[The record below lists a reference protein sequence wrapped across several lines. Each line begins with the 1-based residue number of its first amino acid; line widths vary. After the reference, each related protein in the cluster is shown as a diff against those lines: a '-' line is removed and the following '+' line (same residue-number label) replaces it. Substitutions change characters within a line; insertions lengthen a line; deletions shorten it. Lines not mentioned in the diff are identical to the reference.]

1 MVKEAVLPAV
11 NLSFKRSV
19 DEVSEVLMTPLELL
33 FTDLT
38 RVTFLAPD
46 FPVTEQVALRALET
60 VYDNFLFTAEAFGL
74 NRNETVDFG
83 FAILS
88 ASFNTGNL

>member
-11 NLSFKRSV
+11 NFSFDRSV
-19 DEVSEVLMTPLELL
+19 DEVSEVLMTPFEVL
-33 FTDLT
+33 FTDFT
-38 RVTFLAPD
+38 KVTLLAPD
-46 FPVTEQVALRALET
+46 LPVMEHVALRALET
-60 VYDNFLFTAEAFGL
+60 VYDNFLVAGAFDL
-74 NRNETVDFG
+74 NRNETVDLG

>member
-11 NLSFKRSV
+11 NFSFDRSV
-19 DEVSEVLMTPLELL
+19 EEVSEVLMTPFEVL
-33 FTDLT
+33 FTDFT
-38 RVTFLAPD
+38 KVTLLAPD
-46 FPVTEQVALRALET
+46 LPVMEHVALRALET
-60 VYDNFLFTAEAFGL
+60 VYDNFLFIAGAFDL

>member
-11 NLSFKRSV
+11 NFSFDRSV
-19 DEVSEVLMTPLELL
+19 EEVSEVLMTPFEVL
-33 FTDLT
+33 FTDFT
-38 RVTFLAPD
+38 KVTLLAPD
-46 FPVTEQVALRALET
+46 LPVMEHVALRALET
-60 VYDNFLFTAEAFGL
+60 VYDNFLVAGAFDL

-83 FAILS
+83 FASLS

>member
-11 NLSFKRSV
+11 NFSFDRSV
-19 DEVSEVLMTPLELL
+19 EEVSEVLMTPFEVL
-33 FTDLT
+33 FTDFT
-38 RVTFLAPD
+38 KVTLLAPD
-46 FPVTEQVALRALET
+46 LPVMEHVALRALET
-60 VYDNFLFTAEAFGL
+60 VYDNFLVAEAFGL

>member
-11 NLSFKRSV
+11 NFSFDRSAE
-19 DEVSEVLMTPLELL
+19 EVSEVVMTPLELL
-33 FTDLT
+33 FTDFT
-38 RVTFLAPD
+38 RVTFLVPD
-46 FPVTEQVALRALET
+46 FPVTEHVALRALET
-60 VYDNFLFTAEAFGL
+60 VYDNFLVAGAFDL

>member
-11 NLSFKRSV
+11 NFSFDRSV
-19 DEVSEVLMTPLELL
+19 EEVSEVLMTPFEVL
-33 FTDLT
+33 FTDFT
-38 RVTFLAPD
+38 KVTLLAPD
-46 FPVTEQVALRALET
+46 LPVMEHVALRALET
-60 VYDNFLFTAEAFGL
+60 VYDNFLVAKAFGL
-74 NRNETVDFG
+74 NRKDTVDFG